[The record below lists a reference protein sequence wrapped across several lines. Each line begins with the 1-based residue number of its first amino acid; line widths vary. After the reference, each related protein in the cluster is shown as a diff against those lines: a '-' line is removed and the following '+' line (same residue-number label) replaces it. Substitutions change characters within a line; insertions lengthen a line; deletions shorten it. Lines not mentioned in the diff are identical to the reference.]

1 MRGNILYNIIIYRQR
16 LAVRGNMDDKKKK
29 IIKQSVMI
37 AVAAI
42 FIILGIMSIVQAT
55 GSNAGLGYISAI
67 PNIILRYVAVI
78 VTNAIGIMLM
88 SAAAGTFDGKVKTV
102 FAIAVCAYSTI
113 MTIPLFMAFILMYP
127 VGAGSTLPDFLDSM
141 VREIVEAFQALVG
154 NNGWQHVIY
163 TLGAIMGAIFLAVP
177 ILSTYC
183 TVKDIDLFKVIKEKL
198 TKSDS
203 E

>member
-1 MRGNILYNIIIYRQR
+1 MKLLFVGKILPLGEI
-16 LAVRGNMDDKKKK
+16 MDEKKKK

-37 AVAAI
+37 AVAAV
-42 FIILGIMSIVQAT
+42 FIVLGIMSIVQAT

-67 PNIILRYVAVI
+67 PNIILRYVVVI

-88 SAAAGTFDGKVKTV
+88 SAAAGTFEGKVKTI
-102 FAIAVCAYSTI
+102 FSIAVCVYSTI

-127 VGAGSTLPDFLDSM
+127 VGAGATLPDFLDSM
-141 VREIVEAFQALVG
+141 VREIVVAFQNLVG

-163 TLGAIMGAIFLAVP
+163 TLGTIMGAIFLAVP

-203 E
+203 V